1 MVAYGMFNLMANLMV
16 AYGMFNLMANL
27 MVAYGKLILWC
38 PKAYL

>member
-1 MVAYGMFNLMANLMV
+1 MVSWQAYLMV